1 MAARW
6 LREGGAWGERES
18 EGEQEVGRERGMKE
32 GVVRCLQHIPWSGR
46 TQCLPANVCHWAS
59 FLYRTPSLLIIIY
72 PWFNIGHTHTHTNRH
87 TREHIHTQC
96 SSFSL
101 HPPTPHMHWIYFIFI
116 TVMVT
121 VPHFHDLG
129 TLTNPELRDFEQ
141 FSCTR
146 APEHTFKQE
155 AHPWEQDWTHRHKCV
170 LVRELLPEGHETG
183 CVLSDRDITGQRAPH
198 IMCKRAVR
206 SI

>member
-32 GVVRCLQHIPWSGR
+32 GVVRYLQHIPWSGR
-46 TQCLPANVCHWAS
+46 TQCLPANVCRWAS

-101 HPPTPHMHWIYFIFI
+101 HPPTPPYALNLFYFHNRHGHCPTFSWFRNSHKSRAQGLW
-116 TVMVT
+116 TV
-121 VPHFHDLG
+121 FLYAG
-129 TLTNPELRDFEQ
+129 
-141 FSCTR
+141 TR
-146 APEHTFKQE
+146 AHIQ
-155 AHPWEQDWTHRHKCV
+155 
-170 LVRELLPEGHETG
+170 TG
-183 CVLSDRDITGQRAPH
+183 GTPLRTGLNTQT
-198 IMCKRAVR
+198 
-206 SI
+206 